1 MLYPSNVREH
11 NFYFNTYHVPNIFV
25 IMLVKLESSNV
36 PLCGSRTER
45 FGGERQILFSK
56 YK

>member
-45 FGGERQILFSK
+45 FGGDRQILFSK